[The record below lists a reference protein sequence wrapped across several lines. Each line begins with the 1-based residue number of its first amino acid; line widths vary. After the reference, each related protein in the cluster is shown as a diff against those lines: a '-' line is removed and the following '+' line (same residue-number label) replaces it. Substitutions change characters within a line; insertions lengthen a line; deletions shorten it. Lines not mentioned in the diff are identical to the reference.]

1 VQNQT
6 GPLPKVQIASRTVT
20 KSEKRT
26 RTREF
31 LGGIGEVLLHYDS
44 RGFQACFETA
54 DMLFCRLTIA
64 GSVAGNRYSFVLP
77 NYREETRLGQELF

>member
-1 VQNQT
+1 
-6 GPLPKVQIASRTVT
+6 
-20 KSEKRT
+20 
-26 RTREF
+26 
-31 LGGIGEVLLHYDS
+31 VLLHYDS